1 LRSLWCWWPPASFS
15 STGRNDRPS
24 GASSKMANG
33 PGHLRT
39 VNVDE
44 AVQQAV
50 FALNNKCP
58 DEAERIAGE
67 ALKRD
72 PRHAGALHVVGC
84 ALLMQGRTQEA
95 IAPLE
100 AAARAQHNPEI
111 DLKLAT
117 ALRNSGR
124 VDDAVSRLKRATKR
138 QPPFVPA
145 FHELGCLLVV
155 LERYDEA
162 IEVFRHGLEV
172 APMTMQLSLQL
183 GGVFMQCRKW
193 ADAKVTFAQTLS
205 IAPNSPE
212 ALFGMA
218 KAHQELGEYRA
229 AAECYR
235 RCLRVK
241 PDPLIWHNLGRCLLM
256 TGENKEGYDCLRWAV
271 RGDPKRYGGVLGTL
285 VKSPH
290 GRFFLRPSAAAR
302 FIREAKS

>member
-1 LRSLWCWWPPASFS
+1 MTGQAAS
-15 STGRNDRPS
+15 
-24 GASSKMANG
+24 AAKMANG
-33 PGHLRT
+33 PEHLRM
-39 VNVDE
+39 VNAGE

-50 FALNNKCP
+50 FALNNKRP

-67 ALKRD
+67 VLKRD

-84 ALLMQGRTQEA
+84 ARLMQGRAEEA

-100 AAARAQHNPEI
+100 AAARAQHNPET
-111 DLKLAT
+111 DVMLAT
-117 ALRNSGR
+117 ALRNAGR

-145 FHELGCLLVV
+145 FHELGCLLAL

-162 IEVFRHGLEV
+162 IEVFRRGLEV

-183 GGVFMQCRKW
+183 GGVSMQCRKW
-193 ADAKVTFAQTLS
+193 ADAKAAFAQTLS
-205 IAPNSPE
+205 IAPNLPE

-218 KAHQELGEYRA
+218 KAQQELGEYRA
-229 AAECYR
+229 AAACYR
-235 RCLRVK
+235 HCLRVR
-241 PDPLIWHNLGRCLLM
+241 PDPLVWHNLGRCLLM
-256 TGENKEGYDCLRWAV
+256 IGENDEGYDCLRWAV

-302 FIREAKS
+302 FIRETKS